1 MTDSGPLLWEYL
13 GDVLEI
19 SRKTGWKTGLKY
31 DLGYNLKSGLKY
43 DLKITCTVSLY
54 PDRSFRETKKLP
66 AASVSATGRKL
77 PAVRFACYV
86 MIVCFYRRTDD
97 SLTRIGPHI
106 HPEWMPLRWR
116 NGLFYDKP
124 IRMEGSVPHFFR
136 RSGPGSPD
144 RGTGH
149 RLSPRSGTGRL

>member
-31 DLGYNLKSGLKY
+31 DLGYDLKSGLKY

-86 MIVCFYRRTDD
+86 MIVCTDIFMT
-97 SLTRIGPHI
+97 S
-106 HPEWMPLRWR
+106 
-116 NGLFYDKP
+116 
-124 IRMEGSVPHFFR
+124 
-136 RSGPGSPD
+136 RSGWKDQFRISFEDPVQVHLIAEPD
-144 RGTGH
+144 IG
-149 RLSPRSGTGRL
+149 

>member
-43 DLKITCTVSLY
+43 DLKIPCTVSLY

-86 MIVCFYRRTDD
+86 MIVCTDIFMT
-97 SLTRIGPHI
+97 S
-106 HPEWMPLRWR
+106 
-116 NGLFYDKP
+116 
-124 IRMEGSVPHFFR
+124 
-136 RSGPGSPD
+136 RSGWKDQFRISFELVPY
-144 RGTGH
+144 
-149 RLSPRSGTGRL
+149 